1 MAMLPHDMKYN
12 PNFDANKEA
21 GPRESLTAQPSN
33 GSTFQMNQPI
43 EITVPMRQPEYVWD
57 SKNSYVSFDI
67 TNNGATTLSFQAYCG
82 TLGMVNQQI
91 IKTSTGTEFSNF
103 DGYNVLSPLL
113 MEQVD
118 KDWYN
123 STGNIL
129 FGMKHS
135 DTATD
140 ASEGDSISGV
150 GGTNV
155 VHKILP
161 LINTGVSNPYFP
173 MGSLADIVIRFKL
186 DATDTAFIG
195 DTSVANTA
203 VVISNIVYHYD
214 IYKLSP
220 SVLASFGPNYVIDT
234 TDWVHQQ
241 YASPATDQKFS
252 VSIGFAKQKVKRL
265 IMVTRTTSHTGL
277 VTNAGLMAR
286 NKAKMTK
293 IYAKLDG
300 KTFQSSSGVEM
311 ARTTNMVDAFAE
323 LLKNNGGL
331 LEMSAKNNTLDRFNL
346 LGAGTD
352 PTTYETCGSFYHEI
366 SFSNSMDTDASTSG
380 VAINHNNLQVFV
392 EKAQT
397 EAQTVDFFIEFYNQY
412 TMNKNERV
420 WQVAD
425 PVQYSQAQ

>member
-1 MAMLPHDMKYN
+1 MAMLPPDMRYN

-33 GSTFQMNQPI
+33 GSSFQMNQPI

-57 SKNSYVSFDI
+57 SKNSYISFDI
-67 TNNGATTLSFQAYCG
+67 KNNGGTALSFQAYCG

-118 KDWYN
+118 KDWYEGI
-123 STGNIL
+123 GNIL
-129 FGMKHS
+129 FGMS
-135 DTATD
+135 NEANANGD
-140 ASEGDSISGV
+140 AIAS
-150 GGTNV
+150 GGT

-173 MGSLADIVIRFKL
+173 MGSLADIVLRFKL
-186 DATDTAFIG
+186 DATDTSFIG
-195 DTSVANTA
+195 PTSVANTA

-220 SVLASFGPNYVIDT
+220 SVLASVGPNYVIDT

-241 YASPATDQKFS
+241 YASPATDQKYS
-252 VSIGFAKQKVKRL
+252 VSIGFAKNKVKRL
-265 IMVTRTTSHTGL
+265 IMVTRTTSHTGV

-286 NKAKMTK
+286 NKAQMTK

-300 KTFQSSSGVEM
+300 KTFQSSSGVELSD
-311 ARTTNMVDAFAE
+311 ANGVDAYAE
-323 LLKNNGGL
+323 LLKNAGGL
-331 LEMSAKNNTLDRFNL
+331 LNMSAKTNTMARFLVDGDETADTNATL
-346 LGAGTD
+346 A
-352 PTTYETCGSFYHEI
+352 TCGSFYHEI

-392 EKAQT
+392 EKSAVSE
-397 EAQTVDFFIEFYNQY
+397 EAQTVDFFVEFYNQY

-425 PVQYSQAQ
+425 PLQFSQAQ